1 MCSPMTM
8 TAMKAGGTMLG
19 GLGDMRAGNLEASQL
34 RTEAAGEVDAAQ
46 QQAER
51 ILRAT
56 RKERGAAR
64 AALAA
69 SGTKLDEFALINEE
83 DIQLRGEMD
92 AAMATLTGSRRAA
105 SLQTKASLK
114 ASAGRNAF
122 LGSLISG
129 GSSLYDGWK
138 GAKEPADY
146 GAMDELYH
154 SNRSLGD

>member
-1 MCSPMTM
+1 MCTLSTM
-8 TAMKAGGTMLG
+8 TAMKAGGTMLQG
-19 GLGDMRAGNLEASQL
+19 YGEMSAANMEAGQL
-34 RTEAAGEVDAAQ
+34 RMEAAGERDAAQ
-46 QQAER
+46 AQAER

-64 AALAA
+64 AALTA
-69 SGTKLDEFALINEE
+69 SGTALDEFALINEE

-92 AAMATLTGSRRAA
+92 AAMATLTGARRAR
-105 SLQTKASLK
+105 SLETKASLK

-122 LGSLISG
+122 LGSLVSG

-138 GAKEPADY
+138 GAKEPVDY
-146 GAMDELYH
+146 GAMDDLYH